1 MQLLSFVLVL
11 LLQHHTMPGGVSHQE
26 HHAQMQK
33 EADLKRHG
41 AMAMGFD
48 QDKTAHK
55 FSSTATGGSI
65 EVTVKDPADE
75 ASRTAIRAHL
85 KHIAEAF
92 AKGDFEKPFQ
102 THGEIPPGV
111 PEMQRLKAAITY
123 KYEELSQGGAVR
135 IVTAD
140 PEALRAVH
148 EFLAYQGREHH
159 PK

>member
-1 MQLLSFVLVL
+1 MQPLALVLSL
-11 LLQHHTMPGGVSHQE
+11 LLQHHTMPSGMTHQE

-75 ASRTAIRAHL
+75 TSRAAIRAHL
-85 KHIAEAF
+85 KHIADAF
-92 AKGDFEKPFQ
+92 ANGDFEKPFQ
-102 THGEIPPGV
+102 THGEVPPGV
-111 PEMQRLKAAITY
+111 AAMQRLKAAITY
-123 KYEELSQGGAVR
+123 KYEELPQGAAVR
-135 IVTAD
+135 IATTDAK
-140 PEALRAVH
+140 ALGAVH